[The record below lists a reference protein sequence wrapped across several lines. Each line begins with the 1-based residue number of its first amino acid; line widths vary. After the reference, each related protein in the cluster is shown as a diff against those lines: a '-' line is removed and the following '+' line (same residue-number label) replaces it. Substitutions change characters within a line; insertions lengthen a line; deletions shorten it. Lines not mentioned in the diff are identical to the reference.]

1 MHRTGNIV
9 CKNRSF
15 FGTLTVKN
23 GRIDRLAESGPVRE
37 DAEWILPGFI
47 DVHLHGIYH
56 GAATPEAVHRMAEE
70 GVRSG
75 LTTFCPTMAS
85 DTPEQMLA
93 FVETVR
99 ELMRSPRPGLVKI
112 AGSHLEGPYM
122 EFGHKGGMNPALI
135 RDPDPAEVRRLLD
148 AAQGTLKIMTISP
161 ELPGALEVTRLLAA
175 EGVLVS
181 GGHTGL
187 APDKVED
194 FIAAGGKAFCHLFDT
209 YDGREARGG
218 VMQTSLADAVLIDD
232 RLFVEV
238 IGDGIHVPPPLVKLA
253 VRAAGPE
260 RILGIT
266 DSVCGT
272 GLPDGSYPMTDAGR
286 AFTLRSDDVARLV
299 DDPSVIVGSCL
310 TQNRAFCNYT
320 AKFGFAPEVAMQVL
334 ATTPA
339 RYLGLGNEVGEL
351 REGLRADLAVL
362 APDRL
367 TVRQTVI
374 AGEVVHE
381 QN

>member
-1 MHRTGNIV
+1 MNISGNIV

-15 FGTLTVKN
+15 FGTLTVKAD
-23 GRIDRLAESGPVRE
+23 RIERIAETAPVRE
-37 DAEWILPGFI
+37 DADWVLPGFI

-56 GAATPEAVHRMAEE
+56 GDATPEAVHLMAEE

-75 LTTFCPTMAS
+75 LTTLCPAMAS
-85 DTPEQMLA
+85 DTPERMLE
-93 FVETVR
+93 FVKTVR
-99 ELMRSPRPGLVKI
+99 ELVCSARPGAARI
-112 AGSHLEGPYM
+112 AGAHLEGPYM
-122 EFGHKGGMNPALI
+122 EYRHRGGMNEELI
-135 RDPDPAEVRRLLD
+135 RDPDPAEVRKLLD

-161 ELPGALEVTRLLAA
+161 ELPGAPEVTRLLAA
-175 EGVLVS
+175 HGVLVS

-187 APDKVED
+187 APEKVEE

-209 YDGREARGG
+209 YDGREVAGG
-218 VMQTSLADAVLIDD
+218 VMQTSLADAVLVDD

-266 DSVCGT
+266 DSMCGT

-286 AFTLRSDDVARLV
+286 AFTIKSGDVARLV

-310 TQNRAFCNYT
+310 TQNRAFYNYT
-320 AKFGFAPEVAMQVL
+320 VKFGFAPEVAAQVL
-334 ATTPA
+334 AATPA
-339 RYLGLGNEVGEL
+339 RYLGLAGQGEL
-351 REGLRADLAVL
+351 REGFLADLAVL

-367 TVRQTVI
+367 TVLRTI
-374 AGEVVHE
+374 LGGKVVYE
-381 QN
+381 RN

>member
-1 MHRTGNIV
+1 MMTLNGNIV
-9 CKNRSF
+9 SGDAAF
-15 FGTLTVKN
+15 FGTLTVQKD
-23 GRIDRLAESGPVRE
+23 RIDRIAMSGPVRE

-56 GAATPEAVHRMAEE
+56 GDATPEAVHLMAEE
-70 GVRSG
+70 GVQSG
-75 LTTFCPTMAS
+75 LTAFCPTMAS
-85 DTPEQMLA
+85 DLPERMLA
-93 FVETVR
+93 FVEAVR
-99 ELMRSPRPGLVKI
+99 ELVLSPRPGRVKV

-122 EFGHKGGMNPALI
+122 EYVHRGGMNETMI

-148 AAQGTLKIMTISP
+148 AARGTLRIMTISP
-161 ELPGALEVTRLLAA
+161 ELPGAPEVIRLLAA
-175 EGVLVS
+175 HGVLVS

-187 APDKVED
+187 RPEKVAD
-194 FIAAGGKAFCHLFDT
+194 FIAAGGKAFCHLFDA
-209 YDGREARGG
+209 YDGRDVAGG
-218 VMQTSLADAVLIDD
+218 VTQTSLADAVLVDD

-238 IGDGIHVPPPLVKLA
+238 IGDGIHVQPTLVKLA

-266 DSVCGT
+266 DSMCGT

-286 AFTLRSDDVARLV
+286 AYTLKSGDVGRLV

-310 TQNRAFCNYT
+310 TQNRAFYNYT
-320 AKFGFAPEVAMQVL
+320 VKFGFAPETAAQVL

-339 RYLGLGNEVGEL
+339 RYLGLAEQGEL
-351 REGLRADLAVL
+351 REGFLADLAVL

-367 TVRQTVI
+367 TVRKTVI
-374 AGEVVHE
+374 GGEVVYE

>member
-1 MHRTGNIV
+1 
-9 CKNRSF
+9 
-15 FGTLTVKN
+15 
-23 GRIDRLAESGPVRE
+23 
-37 DAEWILPGFI
+37 
-47 DVHLHGIYH
+47 
-56 GAATPEAVHRMAEE
+56 
-70 GVRSG
+70 
-75 LTTFCPTMAS
+75 
-85 DTPEQMLA
+85 
-93 FVETVR
+93 
-99 ELMRSPRPGLVKI
+99 
-112 AGSHLEGPYM
+112 
-122 EFGHKGGMNPALI
+122 
-135 RDPDPAEVRRLLD
+135 
-148 AAQGTLKIMTISP
+148 
-161 ELPGALEVTRLLAA
+161 
-175 EGVLVS
+175 
-181 GGHTGL
+181 
-187 APDKVED
+187 
-194 FIAAGGKAFCHLFDT
+194 
-209 YDGREARGG
+209 
-218 VMQTSLADAVLIDD
+218 
-232 RLFVEV
+232 
-238 IGDGIHVPPPLVKLA
+238 
-253 VRAAGPE
+253 
-260 RILGIT
+260 
-266 DSVCGT
+266 VCGT